1 MIIRVGK
8 LNRLLMGCCNL
19 ATFLMMWLYSIVDW
33 TKVYP
38 LISPLLLAMIMIM
51 RTKTACKIYEIHF
64 HFEENIIY
72 NKLDKISKSYDCKI
86 SNKRYII
93 VIICVLLSQVVV
105 IWCNAYGMVF
115 LDSLRNPF
123 TYFGWPLLTY
133 PNSNG
138 PWKVMQ
144 ISRIK

>member
-38 LISPLLLAMIMIM
+38 LISPFLLAMIMIM

-72 NKLDKISKSYDCKI
+72 NKLDKISKSYDLLLL
-86 SNKRYII
+86 Y
-93 VIICVLLSQVVV
+93 VLLSQVVV
-105 IWCNAYGMVF
+105 IWCNSHGMVF

>member
-38 LISPLLLAMIMIM
+38 LISPFLLAMIMIM
-51 RTKTACKIYEIHF
+51 RTKTACKFMRSIFILKKILYITNWTKYQNHTIYC
-64 HFEENIIY
+64 Y
-72 NKLDKISKSYDCKI
+72 YMC
-86 SNKRYII
+86 
-93 VIICVLLSQVVV
+93 LLSQVVV